1 LLQQAAVV
9 PALDNSTGVKT
20 INLRGKLM
28 LQIPS
33 GNRFFGFKFVLPKE
47 FPQKAPLCFLDEKED
62 PALLDLIDYLRPG
75 NKIDIYFL
83 SEWSNQ
89 YRPGMEQ

>member
-1 LLQQAAVV
+1 MDLILWRHAEAHEHPELLTGRPGDAQDMARRLTSRGEKQAARM
-9 PALDNSTGVKT
+9 AEAMG
-20 INLRGKLM
+20 
-28 LQIPS
+28 
-33 GNRFFGFKFVLPKE
+33 
-47 FPQKAPLCFLDEKED
+47 FLDEKED